1 MTHSSF
7 SHSPFSKLQQFVS
20 NYWYPLVIGLL
31 LVVAVA
37 TRMYQLGVTPHG
49 MTWDEAAIG
58 YNGFAIWT
66 LRRDEWVRF
75 MPISFQSFGDYK
87 APLAIYLNGL
97 FTFLFG
103 MNLTAVRIPF
113 ALTGVLAVLGIAWC
127 SWLVARLAKFSHP
140 YAFSAITATL
150 LTLSPWHIH
159 FSRAGFESGMATS
172 FLIWGVAWL
181 LFFVAQQQNPIV
193 TSKQWV
199 WLVVSNP
206 YFQLLGASG
215 FFVASMYTYHSAKIV
230 TPLLVGSTIYLFW
243 PVWRQHLSKIGFL
256 TVLCGALLLP
266 MGWDSVYGPG
276 ATRLAQTS
284 IFSTESSVIVK
295 ASTFISN
302 YLAHFNPAFL
312 MMGQTTTLRHGTG
325 NWGVLY
331 PTTVLFFIVAI
342 VSSGIEHAKPKKE
355 RYLTYQKLA
364 LLGLCWVGI
373 GILPAAL
380 GADEV
385 PHSNRALLALPGFL
399 LAASAGLLASV
410 EWISRHPLNQ
420 KIRGNHGEKNT
431 VRDAF
436 IGIIIL
442 LYGIF
447 FFDFIHRYFTD
458 FKQQSSAAFQDG
470 YLDAME
476 VVKDYERGINGKPQV
491 EKIMFSSEYG
501 QPYIYAL
508 FSRKTDPR
516 YYQGG
521 SLIKYEFT
529 DLDMGDFE
537 RKSTLLV
544 ASQANTDFPIH
555 RADHL
560 IYGSDG
566 SVRFHLYY
574 LP

>member
-1 MTHSSF
+1 MIDSSF
-7 SHSPFSKLQQFVS
+7 SSLKQFLAK
-20 NYWYPLVIGLL
+20 YWYAVVISVLV
-31 LVVAVA
+31 LVGVA
-37 TRMYQLGVTPHG
+37 TRFYQLGVVPHG

-66 LRRDEWVRF
+66 LHRDEWIRF

-87 APLAIYLNGL
+87 APLAIYLNGF
-97 FTFLFG
+97 FTFLLG
-103 MNLTAVRIPF
+103 MNLTAVRTPF
-113 ALTGVLAVLGIAWC
+113 ALVSVLAIVGFAWC
-127 SWLVARLAKFSHP
+127 SWLIAKIAKYQYP
-140 YAFSAITATL
+140 YIFSAIAATL
-150 LTLSPWHIH
+150 ITISPWHIH

-181 LFFVAQQQNPIV
+181 LFFIASEQGLVEK
-193 TSKQWV
+193 SKHI
-199 WLVVSNP
+199 LVSLFTNGYMQV
-206 YFQLLGASG
+206 FIASG
-215 FFVASMYTYHSAKIV
+215 FFVSSMYTYHSAKIV
-230 TPLLVGSTIYLFW
+230 TPLLVASTICLFW
-243 PVWRQHLSKIGFL
+243 PAWRQHLRKLLLLLG
-256 TVLCGALLLP
+256 LCIVLLLP
-266 MGWDSVYGPG
+266 MAWDSIYGPG

-284 IFSTESSVIVK
+284 IFSSNKSLITKTI
-295 ASTFISN
+295 TFASN
-302 YLAHFNPAFL
+302 YTAHFNPSFL
-312 MMGQTTTLRHGTG
+312 MMGETTTFRHGTG
-325 NWGVLY
+325 KRGILY
-331 PTTVLFFIVAI
+331 PTTAIFFVIGVINVLIQQTKYR
-342 VSSGIEHAKPKKE
+342 SKS
-355 RYLTYQKLA
+355 RQTYQRLA
-364 LLGLCWVGI
+364 LLGLCWVGV

-385 PHSNRALLALPGFL
+385 PHSNRALLSLPGFL
-399 LAASAGLLASV
+399 LVAASGLLTAV
-410 EWISRHPLNQ
+410 EWISDHPINQ
-420 KIRGNHGEKNT
+420 KVRGNHGEKNT

-436 IGIIIL
+436 IGVVVL
-442 LYGIF
+442 LYGICF
-447 FFDFIHRYFTD
+447 LDFTHHYFTN
-458 FKQQSSAAFQDG
+458 FKQQSSSAFQDG
-470 YLDAME
+470 YLDTME
-476 VVKDYERGINGKPQV
+476 VVKDYEKGINGKPQV

-537 RKSTLLV
+537 RKNTLLV
-544 ASQANTDFPIH
+544 ASEANTDFPIH